1 MGGGAVIKMIE
12 LCPDNILA
20 SSIFAA
26 DDLRSQTNW
35 LPACAATTAPE
46 CKLHSHLF
54 DKTNTADNDDN
65 DVDDRV
71 GQSVESAPIALAAIF
86 LAHSA
91 YFNNFRQKIPYFYVS
106 RQKRV

>member
-12 LCPDNILA
+12 LCPDNIFV

-35 LPACAATTAPE
+35 LHSAATTAPE

-65 DVDDRV
+65 NVGDDDDNDVNNVGDDDDDVDGDR
-71 GQSVESAPIALAAIF
+71 GAPPPSLI
-86 LAHSA
+86 
-91 YFNNFRQKIPYFYVS
+91 R
-106 RQKRV
+106 

>member
-1 MGGGAVIKMIE
+1 MVALRNISSYCLIIKMIE

-54 DKTNTADNDDN
+54 DKTNTADNDDSV
-65 DVDDRV
+65 VDDDNNV
-71 GQSVESAPIALAAIF
+71 GDDDCDTNANDFRNYF
-86 LAHSA
+86 LLDSSMSPTP
-91 YFNNFRQKIPYFYVS
+91 KKS
-106 RQKRV
+106 